1 MLLLYSRR
9 RYFRSLWN
17 GWGETRLNQIKLK
30 RIESELN
37 KTVADI
43 LFQESTDDFM
53 KGVTI
58 TGSEVSADLSFAKVY
73 FTHFKD
79 MNHKDAEKE
88 MNEASDFIRKF
99 VASKMDLRQTPKLKF
114 VYDES
119 IEYGSK
125 IERILSEIHEED
137 KH

>member
-1 MLLLYSRR
+1 M
-9 RYFRSLWN
+9 
-17 GWGETRLNQIKLK
+17 NQIKLK

-37 KTVADI
+37 KTIADI

-99 VASKMDLRQTPKLKF
+99 VASKMDLRQTCGGGILW
-114 VYDES
+114 DQ
-119 IEYGSK
+119 
-125 IERILSEIHEED
+125 RISFATMIRQNASMP
-137 KH
+137 